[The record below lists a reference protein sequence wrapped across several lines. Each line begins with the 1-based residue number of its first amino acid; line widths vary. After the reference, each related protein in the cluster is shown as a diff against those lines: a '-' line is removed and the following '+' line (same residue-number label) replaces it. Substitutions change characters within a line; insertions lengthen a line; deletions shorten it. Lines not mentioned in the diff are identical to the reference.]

1 MGVFQQLAIQVQHA
15 APLVGGELDG
25 LEGELHLQVA
35 LLAEEDLADT
45 GSTVQLLDQLGL
57 DGRAELPFHQ
67 AALHHGFE
75 VDLIEAVQRPT
86 RREEALHLGK
96 GHILVRARFK
106 RITTGQLAVE
116 GGQHLVLPLLI
127 ERGHGQVD
135 HQSRA
140 LLGELTH
147 PAIERGRQAAG
158 ILLQREHRIG
168 VLVGHAQLHRFQGG
182 LARLGGV
189 DDELQVVLQLHQLLV
204 DLLNER
210 PLLTTSSQYS
220 ISGHKGTT
228 DAGAD
233 GLGRVPFH
241 VGDLANA
248 GVVIQRG
255 QHPLER
261 LIVAGDGGKH
271 VQRLLRALQGLHIQ
285 IGQQFLPLVDVIG
298 DVTVV
303 DLTGDLLAI
312 RLAQLAQLALAQ
324 HPGIHRGEIDEG
336 LVLLEEE
343 VVETGPGEQ
352 PRHLAGVVAAQGKH
366 GVEGGAHLVTHIEI
380 RRQYLVRLHHQ
391 VLVDPLIHGQ
401 LAKLALGTVDR
412 LLEGHE
418 GGDGGLIPLG
428 SGAIPVGVIEG
439 IVQVPHQ
446 LLLYRPLSREG
457 LLPAARHVLRHQLL
471 VATGRIVQHPHHPQD
486 GKLLF
491 AAGRRLV

>member
-1 MGVFQQLAIQVQHA
+1 M
-15 APLVGGELDG
+15 
-25 LEGELHLQVA
+25 
-35 LLAEEDLADT
+35 
-45 GSTVQLLDQLGL
+45 
-57 DGRAELPFHQ
+57 
-67 AALHHGFE
+67 
-75 VDLIEAVQRPT
+75 
-86 RREEALHLGK
+86 
-96 GHILVRARFK
+96 
-106 RITTGQLAVE
+106 VE
-116 GGQHLVLPLLI
+116 GG
-127 ERGHGQVD
+127 HGKID
-135 HQSRA
+135 HQPRA

-147 PAIERGRQAAG
+147 PAIERGRQTAG
-158 ILLQREHRIG
+158 ILLQGEHRIG

-182 LARLGGV
+182 LTRLCGV

-210 PLLTTSSQYS
+210 SLLTTASQYS

-228 DAGAD
+228 DAGTD

-255 QHPLER
+255 QYPLER
-261 LIVAGDGGKH
+261 LIIASNGGEH
-271 VQRLLRALQGLHIQ
+271 VQRLLRALQGLHVQ

-298 DVTVV
+298 DIAVV

-324 HPGIHRGEIDEG
+324 HPGIHSCEIDER

-366 GVEGGAHLVTHIEI
+366 GIEGGAHLVTHVEI
-380 RRQYLVRLHHQ
+380 RRQHITRLHHQ
-391 VLVDPLIHGQ
+391 ILVDPLIHGQ
-401 LAKLALGTVDR
+401 LAELALGTVDR
-412 LLEGHE
+412 LLERHK

-428 SGAIPVGVIEG
+428 SGAIPVGVVEG
-439 IVQVPHQ
+439 IAQVPHQ
-446 LLLYRPLSREG
+446 LLLHRPLPREG

-486 GKLLF
+486 GELLF
-491 AAGRRLV
+491 APRRCLVEIRQQSLHLGRQEAQAQQLQVGALHIRTNLVPLVETEIRHQRHPLTVVAKGEGRLANEVQPRQLAHPEGVGIGHLVGLHEGLGLGQYVAARLLVDPVEVVPTTDEGGREE